1 MAVMFGLK
9 TQDQYAGVGDTSRTN
24 RGVQYKVMSTITKIL
39 KDYIDE
45 HPELARI
52 DYEPVK
58 KSKDDQGRMKLY
70 RAYITK
76 ALPNWNYREDDYGWV
91 RVEKPGV
98 THTTPTKRFF
108 NK

>member
-1 MAVMFGLK
+1 MFGLK
-9 TQDQYAGVGDTSRTN
+9 TEKYSGIVGDTARTN

-58 KSKDDQGRMKLY
+58 KSKDDQGRTKLY
-70 RAYITK
+70 RAYVTK

-91 RVEKPGV
+91 RVEKPRV
-98 THTTPTKRFF
+98 TPTTPTKRFF
-108 NK
+108 KK